1 MPDPTDNG
9 FGSYAALMSLGYGAL
24 PYASAVALA
33 LTLAS
38 CGGELQRTDHAPVVA
53 GLETTD
59 LEPLIRG
66 RVLLGELGCVGCHAD
81 SRGLSDERPG
91 PDLQTVGARVRG
103 DYLRSHLQSP
113 MDARPGTVMPDLL
126 RGLSGA
132 LLRRT
137 ARQLAGYLQSFA
149 APPADTLAADADAVS
164 AGRQLW
170 ETTGCRAC
178 HDAEPADLQ
187 RLSQKYTLQTL
198 QRFLLD
204 PHSSRPAARM
214 PKFALSPTEA
224 NALASFLTSEPAQ
237 TTTVAPVT
245 DDDVR
250 EGRAHFAKLG
260 CANCHALED
269 PKRPASTMAKPLE
282 QLDASQGCLSGATG
296 AWPYYALNAQ
306 QRADIRIAL
315 KGEPLRGEAL
325 VRQHLASRNCLACH
339 VRGELDALDASAE
352 LFDTHDPT
360 LGLEGRVPPPLTGVG
375 AKLQRRWLKNTI
387 GHGQRER
394 PYLKTRMP
402 GFGDD
407 FAARLTTAF
416 DAQDQPF
423 EATISPLPDDRKQA
437 EEVVKVGQQLAGDKG
452 MGCIACHLFAGEQGG
467 SMAGIDLLHSTGERL
482 RPAWFKQFVLD
493 PYAFK
498 PGTLMPKFYPGGK
511 STRPEIADGD
521 VDAQLDGLWHYLAK
535 GRNVRKPSGLRR
547 PPIELKVAA
556 EAVMLRRAV
565 QNTSKRGISVG
576 YPGGVNITFDAE
588 TLALNQIWWGRF
600 VDARPVWTSQ
610 GHGQAHVLERR
621 RSKLPLQPNL
631 AQLADPAAPW
641 PSTTR
646 RERGDRWL
654 GYDLDDAQRPTLRYT
669 CGELEVADQLREVRD
684 GDATI
689 LRRRL
694 EFEGPSQV
702 VLRIARSEDIQRTS
716 EVTAVVDGWMQVRSY
731 ARPLLIVSD
740 GDFKELR
747 VALSSADEAQSSR
760 QIDYSLVEGR

>member
-1 MPDPTDNG
+1 
-9 FGSYAALMSLGYGAL
+9 MSLGFGAL
-24 PYASAVALA
+24 PHAAAVMLALA
-33 LTLAS
+33 LAS
-38 CGGELQRTDHAPVVA
+38 CGDDVARTDHAPVVA
-53 GLETTD
+53 GLVTTD
-59 LEPLIRG
+59 LEPLVRG

-81 SRGLSDERPG
+81 SRGLSDRRPG
-91 PDLQTVGARVRG
+91 PDLKTVGARVRG
-103 DYLRSHLQSP
+103 GYLRRYLRSP
-113 MDARPGTVMPDLL
+113 MDAQPGTVMPDLL

-132 LLRRT
+132 SLGKM
-137 ARQLAGYLQSFA
+137 AHQLASYLQSFA
-149 APPADTLAADADAVS
+149 AAPADTAVADASAVG

-170 ETTGCRAC
+170 ETIGCRAC
-178 HDAEPADLQ
+178 HEAEAEDLR
-187 RLSQKYTLQTL
+187 RLSRKYTRETL

-204 PHSSRPAARM
+204 PHSARPAARM

-224 NALASFLTSEPAQ
+224 NALANYLTSEPAQ
-237 TTTVAPVT
+237 TAEPASVT
-245 DDDVR
+245 ADDVR
-250 EGRAHFAKLG
+250 EGRAHFARLG
-260 CANCHALED
+260 CASCHALED
-269 PKRPASTMAKPLE
+269 PERPAATMAKPLD
-282 QLDASQGCLSGATG
+282 QLDAGEGCLSGETG

-306 QRADIRIAL
+306 QRADIRVAL
-315 KGEPLRGEAL
+315 AGEPLRGEAL
-325 VRQHLASRNCLACH
+325 IRQHLASRNCLACH
-339 VRGELDALDASAE
+339 VRGELDALEARAE

-360 LGLEGRVPPPLTGVG
+360 LGIEGRVPPPLTGVG
-375 AKLQRRWLKNTI
+375 AKLQRSWLQNTI
-387 GHGQRER
+387 GHGQHER

-402 GFGDD
+402 GFGDS

-416 DAQDQPF
+416 DAHDQPL
-423 EATISPLPDDRKQA
+423 EATVAPLPDDRKQA

-482 RPAWFKQFVLD
+482 RPAWFKRYMLD

-498 PGTLMPKFYPGGK
+498 PGTLMPKFYPGGE
-511 STRPEIADGD
+511 STRPEIAGGD

-547 PPIELKVAA
+547 PPIELKVAE

-565 QNTSKRGISVG
+565 QNTGKRGISVG

-621 RSKLPLQPNL
+621 RSRLPLQPNL

-669 CGELEVADQLREVRD
+669 CGALEVADQLRDVRD
-684 GDATI
+684 GDATV

-694 EFEGPSQV
+694 TCEGPSRL
-702 VLRIARSEDIQRTS
+702 VLRIARSEDIRKTS
-716 EVTAVVDGWMQVRSY
+716 DRTAVVDDWMLVRSY
-731 ARPLLIVSD
+731 ARPLVIVSD
-740 GDFKELR
+740 GDLTELR
-747 VALSSADEAQSSR
+747 VAFPSAEGAERSLQLE
-760 QIDYSLVEGR
+760 YSLVEGR